1 MAKAPYR
8 VGAILSSDKEEVR
21 LLGWGEYVGDEIPP
35 ADTDPDSFLQMLH
48 DNGIPN
54 PKIVLDNGS
63 VVWGCQCWWDPEQKV
78 LDSLGDRKVVIV
90 DLAGNPLTG
99 SVVAEEEI

>member
-8 VGAILSSDKEEVR
+8 VGAVLSSNEEHINF
-21 LLGWGEYVGDEIPP
+21 LGWGEYVGDEVPP
-35 ADTDPDSFLQMLH
+35 ADTDPESFLQMLH

-63 VVWGCQCWWDPEQKV
+63 VVWGCQCWWGPEQKM
-78 LDSLGDRKVVIV
+78 LEWIDSRKLVIV
-90 DLAGNPLTG
+90 DVDGNPLLG
-99 SVVAEEEI
+99 AAEQTV